1 MSAFSRTLLAA
12 AAALLLA
19 ATASAADLSLSN
31 KWRIEVS
38 EGAKSDGN
46 IAFRVT
52 TKEGVSTDVTAAI
65 KDGTGE
71 NAVARAI
78 RDAFKSALDAN
89 VYHVETDDGEDVLVK
104 KRKGP
109 DFELKFLEST
119 VKSVRIHLQKE

>member
-1 MSAFSRTLLAA
+1 MTALSRTLLAA
-12 AAALLLA
+12 AATLLLA

-38 EGAKSDGN
+38 GGARSDGN

-65 KDGTGE
+65 KDRTGE

-78 RDAFKSALDAN
+78 RDAFKSTLDAK

-109 DFELKFLEST
+109 NFEIRLVEST
-119 VKSVRIHLQKE
+119 VKGTRVNIEKE

>member
-1 MSAFSRTLLAA
+1 MTAFSKTLLAA
-12 AAALLLA
+12 AATLLLA

-38 EGAKSDGN
+38 GGARSDGN

-65 KDGTGE
+65 RDRTGE

-78 RDAFKSALDAN
+78 RDAFKSTLDAK

-109 DFELKFLEST
+109 DFELKFVEST
-119 VKSVRIHLQKE
+119 VESVRIHLKKE

>member
-1 MSAFSRTLLAA
+1 MTALSRTLLAA
-12 AAALLLA
+12 AATLLLA

-38 EGAKSDGN
+38 GGARSDGN

-65 KDGTGE
+65 RDRTGE

-78 RDAFKSALDAN
+78 RDAFKSTLDSK

-109 DFELKFLEST
+109 DFELKFVEST
-119 VKSVRIHLQKE
+119 VESVRIHLKKE

>member
-1 MSAFSRTLLAA
+1 MTAFSRTLLAA
-12 AAALLLA
+12 AATLLLA
-19 ATASAADLSLSN
+19 AAAPAADLSLSN

-38 EGAKSDGN
+38 GGARSDGN

-65 KDGTGE
+65 RDRTGE

-78 RDAFKSALDAN
+78 RDAFKSTLDSK

-109 DFELKFLEST
+109 DFELKFVEST
-119 VKSVRIHLQKE
+119 VESVRIHLKKE

>member
-1 MSAFSRTLLAA
+1 MTAFSRTLLAA
-12 AAALLLA
+12 AATLLLA
-19 ATASAADLSLSN
+19 ATAPAADLSLSN

-38 EGAKSDGN
+38 GGARSDGN

-65 KDGTGE
+65 RDRTGE

-78 RDAFKSALDAN
+78 RDAFKSTLDSK

-109 DFELKFLEST
+109 DFELKFVEST
-119 VKSVRIHLQKE
+119 VESVRIHLKKE

>member
-1 MSAFSRTLLAA
+1 MIP
-12 AAALLLA
+12 
-19 ATASAADLSLSN
+19 SN

>member
-1 MSAFSRTLLAA
+1 MTAFSRTLLAA
-12 AAALLLA
+12 AAALLLV

-78 RDAFKSALDAN
+78 RDAFKSALDSN